1 MSHCRACSVVAVV
14 LEGVENRLTRV
25 GQELAIGA
33 QFLGWKY
40 VSVVLIP
47 LVSLSSMTR
56 RPLHSSSFM
65 FIKSLDGAF
74 FRVGPWVCLPG
85 KVRSCCIHKFFLL
98 GLVLSLLSSS

>member
-14 LEGVENRLTRV
+14 LEGVDKRLTRV
-25 GQELAIGA
+25 NQELAIGV

-65 FIKSLDGAF
+65 FIKLQDGAF
-74 FRVGPWVCLPG
+74 FRVEPWVWLPG
-85 KVRSCCIHKFFLL
+85 KARSRCIHEFFFL